1 MAKESII
8 LSEASL
14 IIADRM
20 PEMSSVPRNSMERQ
34 RELPGNQARE
44 EDAGRSPERRQTQ
57 SRRLRIRQ
65 HKIQPRG

>member
-8 LSEASL
+8 FSEASL

-34 RELPGNQARE
+34 RELPGRQARE
-44 EDAGRSPERRQTQ
+44 EDAGRSPERRQT
-57 SRRLRIRQ
+57 
-65 HKIQPRG
+65 